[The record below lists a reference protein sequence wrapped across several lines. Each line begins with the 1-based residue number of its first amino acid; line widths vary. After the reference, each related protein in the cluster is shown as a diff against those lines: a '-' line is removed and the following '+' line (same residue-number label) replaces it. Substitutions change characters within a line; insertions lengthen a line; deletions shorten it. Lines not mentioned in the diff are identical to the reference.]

1 MGRRGR
7 CRRRCR
13 RPTWAPRGRRRGP
26 GGGAGAPRAPALL
39 LYSVWP
45 DGSEAAGAGA
55 GRGRPR
61 APPRA
66 WDRRCGARGDP
77 LYRSPWNPCRLGFR
91 GGAGEEVGTV
101 SARSRVAGSPRW
113 GKASVAP
120 REGERCRD
128 RGASAHLA
136 YRRACRRAYPLLC
149 LCVRRVPTGG
159 RAPWARA
166 SADWS
171 GKARGWDERESGK
184 RNLARRP
191 RDEGSHRGTTLRR
204 RARSVDRVETRTH
217 LFFLFPALGHH
228 RELLHCD

>member
-1 MGRRGR
+1 M
-7 CRRRCR
+7 
-13 RPTWAPRGRRRGP
+13 
-26 GGGAGAPRAPALL
+26 GGAAAAAAALL

-45 DGSEAAGAGA
+45 DGSEAAGAGR

-91 GGAGEEVGTV
+91 GVRVRRWGR
-101 SARSRVAGSPRW
+101 SARARASP
-113 GKASVAP
+113 GVHD
-120 REGERCRD
+120 GERRRWRRGRERGCRD

-171 GKARGWDERESGK
+171 GKARGWGERESGK